1 VVVVVPFVSWHAGS
15 LPADTVT
22 GVGMPTLGV
31 TFTVLVLIVDV
42 PQPVAVTWIFTLPE
56 NPLAQVIT
64 PVEATIEPA
73 DPLLSDQLKPVLLA
87 AVVEYVVVVVPF
99 VS

>member
-1 VVVVVPFVSWHAGS
+1 MVVPFVSWHAGS

-56 NPLAQVIT
+56 NPLAQLIT
-64 PVEATIEPA
+64 PVAGSIDPA
-73 DPLLSDQLKPVLLA
+73 ALLLSDQLKPVLLV
-87 AVVEYVVVVVPF
+87 AVVE
-99 VS
+99 